1 MSEAAILDALDVFN
15 WPESGLAVAWTFIGL
30 GLLAIVCSWT
40 YKAWRMR
47 READEVKD
55 QLHDELVQGAGAP
68 GTAIWPLSSEL
79 QMRHSPGVDSS
90 MAQVGLTAKE
100 DLPAP

>member
-30 GLLAIVCSWT
+30 GLLAIVCSWA
-40 YKAWRMR
+40 YKVWRTR
-47 READEVKD
+47 READEVKN
-55 QLHDELVQGAGAP
+55 QLHDELVQGAEAP
-68 GTAIWPLSSEL
+68 EVAIWPPSSGL

-90 MAQVGLTAKE
+90 TTQDSVTAKE
-100 DLPAP
+100 A